1 MMALECIGSNPI
13 TATNLIINQNHKIMQ
28 LFDKRINLDLQFE
41 KVIGLAIGYN
51 SWGKTGIRTR
61 QYQLLILCFVIE
73 LQTRT
78 TIKEKIVKKDLYK
91 KKKTFIAKLVASL
104 CFASLLATVTGLYEA
119 LHATTGA
126 DANAMTMIST
136 FFAVIFVVLSLFYF
150 AMDPNEKYR
159 YV

>member
-1 MMALECIGSNPI
+1 
-13 TATNLIINQNHKIMQ
+13 MQ
-28 LFDKRINLDLQFE
+28 LLDKRINLDLKFE
-41 KVIGLAIGYN
+41 KVFGLAIGYD
-51 SWGKTGIRTR
+51 SWGKTGIKTK

-91 KKKTFIAKLVASL
+91 KKKTFIAKLVGSL
-104 CFASLLATVTGLYEA
+104 CFLSLMATVAGLYEA
-119 LHATTGA
+119 LRADTGA
-126 DANAMTMIST
+126 TANALTMISIL
-136 FFAVIFVVLSLFYF
+136 FAVISVVLCISYL

>member
-1 MMALECIGSNPI
+1 
-13 TATNLIINQNHKIMQ
+13 MQ
-28 LFDKRINLDLQFE
+28 LFDKRINLDLKLE
-41 KVIGLAIGYN
+41 KVVGLAIGYD
-51 SWGKTGIRTR
+51 SWGKTSIRTR

-104 CFASLLATVTGLYEA
+104 SLLSLLATITGLYEA
-119 LHATTGA
+119 LNATSSG
-126 DANAMTMIST
+126 DANALTMISI
-136 FFAVIFVVLSLFYF
+136 FFLVICVVLSMFYF
-150 AMDPNEKYR
+150 AMDPNEKYK

>member
-1 MMALECIGSNPI
+1 
-13 TATNLIINQNHKIMQ
+13 MQ
-28 LFDKRINLDLQFE
+28 LLDKRINLDLKLE
-41 KVIGLAIGYN
+41 KVIGFAIGCS

-78 TIKEKIVKKDLYK
+78 TIEEKIVKKDLYK

-104 CFASLLATVTGLYEA
+104 CLASLLATIIGLYEA
-119 LHATTGA
+119 LHATSGA
-126 DANAMTMIST
+126 DANALTMMSSVY
-136 FFAVIFVVLSLFYF
+136 AALFVVLGICYL
-150 AMDPNEKYR
+150 AMNPNEKYK